1 MGQLKVYHFKTLWV
15 TYLVWAVL
23 VALAA
28 ARIVQVGNLPNAR
41 QGLLFWLLIHMGPL
55 LPMCYGDPF
64 SGLYLVIAGLPILA
78 TAAGLFV
85 RSSGGTIL
93 VAFGISVWFFWGL
106 MFAGIGVT

>member
-55 LPMCYGDPF
+55 LTANVLWRSVFRIVSCDSGPTYPRYGCGF
-64 SGLYLVIAGLPILA
+64 ICSKFRRYYSSS
-78 TAAGLFV
+78 V
-85 RSSGGTIL
+85 RH
-93 VAFGISVWFFWGL
+93 
-106 MFAGIGVT
+106 